1 MALFS
6 TVAQKQLGDLCLPR
20 TPWKPALATKCPLCL
35 LLPLLLCVL
44 PAVVGKEPGAAA
56 RRAETDQVV
65 VDPLPHPD
73 QVLYAVAFS
82 PNYRGLAML
91 AAGGGAG
98 LVRLH
103 PVSAEVVPVGW

>member
-1 MALFS
+1 M
-6 TVAQKQLGDLCLPR
+6 
-20 TPWKPALATKCPLCL
+20 
-35 LLPLLLCVL
+35 
-44 PAVVGKEPGAAA
+44 PAVTVGKDQGA
-56 RRAETDQVV
+56 RRVDAGEPVV

-73 QVLYAVAFS
+73 QVLYTVAFS

-103 PVSAEVVPVGW
+103 AVAAEVVPVGW